1 MDEKIYYTY
10 PAGNIEMKIL
20 IKYMLREYW
29 KILTLIVIFMF
40 IYTYCQIEI
49 ISDLPILM
57 LVIKEYTIELQSLLE
72 MGLLTIFITLI
83 LLVIS
88 SGIVSY
94 LSVRFT
100 SDFGYDIREKLFDIY
115 ASMDTMDEFDKI
127 AFSGL
132 MTRTVRGIA
141 SFQAALMTFI
151 KKVLFVL
158 LLTISIIIGLY
169 DIDPMVSLVFALF
182 ALIFL
187 NIFIYKLRSL
197 AISYYPVKKILGKI
211 NKRFRDKIMVINL
224 FKQYNKEKLGENGF
238 KSVTDESYHKGYRFQ
253 YKLNIFL
260 VFMVVMNTILIIII
274 SYFIANFSLDSLKII
289 DIILILL
296 IISYFI
302 RSLNGLISF
311 TNTFHMTCTGAT
323 RIEDVLILEKSEN
336 NEIEK
341 ISDFKEIRLNDI
353 TLVYGERHILSNI
366 SLEIKKG
373 SHTLITGDAGSG
385 KSSLMNLLMGFYQEF
400 EGEVLVDNK
409 VVSPK
414 SLRRLI
420 SYAPDNSKFLKDSV
434 LENIRLGDDRI
445 NPDDAAEACRISLF
459 DRDLDFEVYENG
471 ENLNSDLKQKLSI
484 ARSIAHKRKIYVFD
498 NSFSSIKSDDKK
510 IIIKNILNLLDN
522 KTVIFIDNDTESY
535 PQIDNV
541 IELNGG
547 EINGL

>member
-1 MDEKIYYTY
+1 MR
-10 PAGNIEMKIL
+10 IL
-20 IKYMLREYW
+20 VKYLLRKYW
-29 KILTLIVIFMF
+29 KILTLIAISMF

-49 ISDLPILM
+49 VSDLPVLM
-57 LVIKEYTIELQSLLE
+57 VLIKDFTFKLESLLE
-72 MGLLTIFITLI
+72 IGLLIVFIAII

-88 SGIVSY
+88 SVLVSY
-94 LSVRFT
+94 LSVRFI
-100 SDFGYDIREKLFDIY
+100 SNFGYDIREKLFDIY
-115 ASMDTMDEFDKI
+115 TSMDSMDEFDKI

-132 MTRTVRGIA
+132 MSRTVRGIA

-158 LLTISIIIGLY
+158 FLAISIIINLY
-169 DIDPMVSLVFALF
+169 YVDPMVSLVFALF
-182 ALIFL
+182 SLICL
-187 NIFIYKLRSL
+187 SIFMYKLMGL
-197 AISYYPVKKILGKI
+197 ANSYFKVKAIIGKV
-211 NKRFRDKIMVINL
+211 NRRFRDKITVINL

-260 VFMVVMNTILIIII
+260 VFIVIMDSILIIVM
-274 SYFIANFSLDSLKII
+274 SYVIANFKLSSLEII
-289 DIILILL
+289 DLIFVLL
-296 IISYFI
+296 AVSYFI

-311 TNTFHMTCTGAT
+311 TSTFHMTYTGAT

-336 NEIEK
+336 DEIDK
-341 ISDFKEIRLNDI
+341 ITDFKDIRLNDI
-353 TLVYGERHILSNI
+353 TLVYGERRILSNL

-385 KSSLMNLLMGFYQEF
+385 KSSLMHLLMGFYREF

-420 SYAPDNSKFLKDSV
+420 SYAPSDPNFLKDSV
-434 LENIRLGDDRI
+434 LENIRLGDDSI
-445 NPDDAAEACRISLF
+445 SPDDVIEACRVSLF
-459 DRDLDFEVYENG
+459 DKDLDFEVYENG
-471 ENLNSDLKQKLSI
+471 KNLNSDLKQRLSI
-484 ARSIAHKRKIYVFD
+484 ARSIAHERKIYVFD
-498 NSFSSIKSDDKK
+498 NSFSAIKSDDKE
-510 IIIKNILNLLDN
+510 IIIRNILNLLDN
-522 KTVIFIDNDTESY
+522 KTVIFIDNGTESY
-535 PQIDNV
+535 PQFDEV